1 MRQYTVKRVALF
13 LPTVLL
19 ITIIVFVV
27 MRMVPGDPAL
37 AILSEGDSE
46 YTQEDLERLR
56 STIGT
61 DRPVD
66 VQYFDWIAGK
76 WVAGILRCG
85 YSFGL
90 SCGYIAFG
98 DTIHQED
105 ITQVGGPDGP
115 WATRQS
121 ASRQR
126 RGEITAEQMLQVSN
140 ERYQQLLAESEGGS
154 IHPTTLGEAF
164 REGEKWWNKFGGVIL
179 LDFGD
184 SLWFKAPVMAELKE
198 RIPVTIELAFMAL
211 IMSVAIAV
219 PFGIVSAIKP
229 EGPVDYGA
237 RIFTLVGIAVPNFIV
252 AVGLILLLV
261 WVGGLPPLGYEK
273 PWDAPVTN
281 LHQMIFPALSLA
293 LYNMAFI
300 ARVTRSS
307 MMEILREDY
316 MRTARSKGLGERV
329 VVVRH
334 GLKNAILPILTVSG
348 WQFGRLFGGTVVIET
363 IFLIPGMGKILIE
376 GIFHRDYTLIQAEI
390 VIIGVAI
397 VTINLLVDLLYG
409 LLDPRIR
416 YA

>member
-1 MRQYTVKRVALF
+1 MRQYAAKRVALF

-19 ITIIVFVV
+19 ITLIVFVV
-27 MRMVPGDPAL
+27 MRLIPGDPAL
-37 AILSEGDSE
+37 AILSEGDAE
-46 YTQEDLERLR
+46 YTQEDLAKLR
-56 STIGT
+56 VELGT
-61 DRPVD
+61 DSHIA
-66 VQYFDWIAGK
+66 VQYAK
-76 WVAGILRCG
+76 WM
-85 YSFGL
+85 
-90 SCGYIAFG
+90 
-98 DTIHQED
+98 
-105 ITQVGGPDGP
+105 
-115 WATRQS
+115 
-121 ASRQR
+121 
-126 RGEITAEQMLQVSN
+126 RGVV
-140 ERYQQLLAESEGGS
+140 
-154 IHPTTLGEAF
+154 H
-164 REGEKWWNKFGGVIL
+164 

-184 SLWFKAPVMAELKE
+184 SLWFEAPVMTELKE
-198 RIPVTIELAFMAL
+198 RIPVTLELAVMAL
-211 IMSVAIAV
+211 IMSVIIAV
-219 PFGIVSAIKP
+219 PFGIISAIKP
-229 EGPVDYGA
+229 EGLVDYGA

-252 AVGLILLLV
+252 AVGLILILV
-261 WVGGLPPLGYEK
+261 RFGGLPPLGYEK
-273 PWDAPVTN
+273 PWDAPMTN
-281 LHQMIFPALSLA
+281 LHQLIFPALSLA

-363 IFLIPGMGKILIE
+363 IFLIPGMGRILIE
-376 GIFHRDYTLIQAEI
+376 AVFHRDYPLIQAEI